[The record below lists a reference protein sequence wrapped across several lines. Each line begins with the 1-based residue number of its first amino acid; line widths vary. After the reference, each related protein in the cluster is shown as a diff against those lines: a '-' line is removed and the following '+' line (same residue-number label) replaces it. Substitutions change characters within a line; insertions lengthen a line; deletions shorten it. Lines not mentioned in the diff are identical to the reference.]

1 MTGEMNSQIQT
12 YARGVCFMDFFNEDD
27 LKEINE
33 QLKEN
38 AVDGE
43 EVIEETEEMKA
54 ARKRY
59 ENYILKNKKD

>member
-1 MTGEMNSQIQT
+1 
-12 YARGVCFMDFFNEDD
+12 MDFFSEDD

-38 AVDGE
+38 APEGE
-43 EVIEETEEMKA
+43 EIIEETEEMKA

-59 ENYILKNKKD
+59 ENYILKNKQD

>member
-1 MTGEMNSQIQT
+1 MNSQIQT

-43 EVIEETEEMKA
+43 EIIEETEEMKA

>member
-1 MTGEMNSQIQT
+1 
-12 YARGVCFMDFFNEDD
+12 MDFFNEDD

-43 EVIEETEEMKA
+43 EIIEETEEMKA

>member
-1 MTGEMNSQIQT
+1 
-12 YARGVCFMDFFNEDD
+12 MDFFNEDD

-43 EVIEETEEMKA
+43 EIIEETEEMKA

-59 ENYILKNKKD
+59 ENYILKNKKDWYPTTMGCVF